1 MSNKL
6 QLTGAELS
14 AIKPLEL
21 VENEKIQSKFVEL
34 YNSIHG
40 SKHGELILHKEAF
53 NFKRMIAENKA
64 LQECTPLSLYGVFLD
79 VAVNGLSLEGGTK
92 PLAYVIARNAN
103 VGTKDNPRWEKRA
116 ALVVSPYGELVQR
129 MRAEQIRHADN
140 PIIVYEGDIF
150 EPYIDDAGNK
160 KIRYSAK
167 IPRESKTIIAAFIK
181 ITRIDG
187 SVDFEYLTVD
197 DLQRLANYSDKNNN
211 GKGANKL
218 YTSDNGQIDAGF
230 LAGKMIKHAFRTFP
244 KVRTRGTMT
253 ITEDDIEP
261 QQQIDYG
268 VDMTGQSEGFTKH
281 EDVEDMNAESVN
293 TTPENS
299 KINDNE
305 IF

>member
-1 MSNKL
+1 M

-21 VENEKIQSKFVEL
+21 VENEKIQDKFIEL

-40 SKHGELILHKEAF
+40 SKQGELILNKEAF
-53 NFKRMIAENKA
+53 NFKRMLAENKT
-64 LQECTPLSLYGVFLD
+64 LQECTPLSLYGIFLD
-79 VAVNGLSLEGGTK
+79 VAVNGLSLESGTK

-103 VGTKDNPRWEKRA
+103 IGTREKPIWEKRA
-116 ALVVSPYGELVQR
+116 ALVISPYGELVQR
-129 MRAEQIRHADN
+129 MRAGQIRHADN
-140 PIIVYEGDIF
+140 PIIVYDGDTF
-150 EPYIDDAGNK
+150 EPYLDDNGVK

-187 SVDFEYLTVD
+187 TVDYEYLTID
-197 DLQRLANYSDKNNN
+197 DIQRFARYSDKNNR
-211 GKGANKL
+211 GKGANEL

-230 LAGKMIKHAFRTFP
+230 LAGKMIKHAFRTYP

-253 ITEDDIEP
+253 VTESEIENEK
-261 QQQIDYG
+261 IDYG
-268 VDMTGQSEGFTKH
+268 LAMPEAPTAGYLTNSKPD
-281 EDVEDMNAESVN
+281 EDITAEEVN
-293 TTPENS
+293 TTTPQS
-299 KINDNE
+299 KIKDDD